1 MKFKT
6 INLNR
11 RQFAL
16 TALSGLSAI
25 ALTAC
30 GGGGG
35 DSNETAT
42 VNLRAAFDKI
52 QYRMTKDEVRAIVG
66 RHEDVESG
74 TIWNEENEMLVV
86 DFSSN
91 DQGIFI
97 ATRVR
102 WYSGSTMLDRSLNQ
116 GQ

>member
-1 MKFKT
+1 MTFKT

-11 RQFAL
+11 RHFAL
-16 TALSGLSAI
+16 TALGGLTAI

-35 DSNETAT
+35 DGDETST

-52 QYRMTKDEVRAIVG
+52 QYRMTKEEVRLIVG
-66 RHEDVESG
+66 RHEDAGVGAYWREG
-74 TIWNEENEMLVV
+74 DEELNVT
-86 DFSSN
+86 FTAN

-97 ATRVR
+97 AIRVQ
-102 WYSGSTMLDRSLNQ
+102 WSSDKEYLDRSLDL

>member
-1 MKFKT
+1 MTFKT

-11 RQFAL
+11 RHFAL
-16 TALSGLSAI
+16 TALGGLTAI

-35 DSNETAT
+35 DGDETST

-66 RHEDVESG
+66 RHEDDESSFFWREG
-74 TIWNEENEMLVV
+74 NETLMVFTSNSKAITVNW
-86 DFSSN
+86 SSGN
-91 DQGIFI
+91 TTLRRD
-97 ATRVR
+97 
-102 WYSGSTMLDRSLNQ
+102 LDL
-116 GQ
+116 GE